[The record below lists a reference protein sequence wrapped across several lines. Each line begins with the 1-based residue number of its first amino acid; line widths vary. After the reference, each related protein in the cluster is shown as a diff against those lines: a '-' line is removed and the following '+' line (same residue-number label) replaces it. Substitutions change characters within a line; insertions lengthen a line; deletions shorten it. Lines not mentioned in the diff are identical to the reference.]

1 MCSTEG
7 SILIWPHSGLISPFQ
22 TLSIKGETETE
33 RLKREREEEKGK
45 GREGGREEGG
55 REEGKEH

>member
-7 SILIWPHSGLISPFQ
+7 SILIWPHSSFISPFQ
-22 TLSIKGETETE
+22 TLFIKGETEAE
-33 RLKREREEEKGK
+33 RLKREGEEEKGK